1 MAKRSLAV
9 AMMQARRRG
18 PFRTAHMRGDP
29 GLFGSIGKVLGK
41 ALPIAKVIPGV
52 GNVLSAV
59 SLGSTA
65 LGAAK
70 AIMKRPPSLP
80 QVGGLQ
86 PFQVPRMPSG
96 IGGLVRT
103 GAAVAGGAAAA
114 TAINRMTQ
122 GGDGPTL
129 SPDESPEPQ
138 GSQPSDPENQGCAEA
153 LPLDR
158 VLAPQAEGLVP
169 HAGEAVKPR
178 ELLAW
183 ILAAGV
189 AVATVVKCVLE
200 SWPV

>member
-122 GGDGPTL
+122 GGTGRRYRRMNPL
-129 SPDESPEPQ
+129 NPKAANRAIRRIKAVRKLCRSIES
-138 GSQPSDPENQGCAEA
+138 S
-153 LPLDR
+153 LPKQKASCR
-158 VLAPQAEGLVP
+158 TRG
-169 HAGEAVKPR
+169 KR
-178 ELLAW
+178 
-183 ILAAGV
+183 
-189 AVATVVKCVLE
+189 
-200 SWPV
+200 